1 MDNRSKD
8 MFDWVARIIDT
19 CNNDFHFEAIDN
31 LIDIYFKNFGDET
44 LKLDLELLRVKKWNE
59 IHVILK

>member
-1 MDNRSKD
+1 MDKAKD
-8 MFDWVARIIDT
+8 MQTWIAKIIET

-31 LIDIYFKNFGDET
+31 LIEIHFKNFKNEK
-44 LKLDLELLRVKKWNE
+44 LKLELQLLRAKKWNE

>member
-1 MDNRSKD
+1 
-8 MFDWVARIIDT
+8 MFYWIAKIIDT

-31 LIDIYFKNFGDET
+31 LIEIHYKNFKNEEHKT
-44 LKLDLELLRVKKWNE
+44 DLELLRTKKWNE